1 MTDTRKSFVSRRL
14 DPEQRYGLRATLFAI
29 AVALV
34 GAPFGW
40 ILDQVVRKGALVRA
54 DTSAARALHS
64 AVVGHRTLITA
75 LKALT
80 FIGTPIFLTIVVVVC
95 SLFLLRRHRYR
106 LMSFLIITSIG
117 GGIIDSVVKIIV
129 NRHRP
134 NLANPLITLHGRSFP
149 SGHVMSST
157 IVYGAVLLILMPVIS
172 KRWRVPSICA
182 VLLLVA
188 SIAVSR
194 LALGAHFITDVIGGF
209 FLGLAWLIA
218 STAAFS
224 IWREERGRKPVDP
237 LRGLEPEAKQ
247 SLTAKPKS
255 GAA

>member
-1 MTDTRKSFVSRRL
+1 MSATKSFFGRRL

-34 GAPFGW
+34 GVPFGW

-54 DTSAARALHS
+54 DTRAARALHS

-80 FIGTPIFLTIVVVVC
+80 FIGTAIFLTVVVVVV
-95 SLFLLRRHRYR
+95 SVFLLRRHRYR
-106 LMSFLIITSIG
+106 LMSFLIITSVA
-117 GGIIDSVVKIIV
+117 GGIIDSIVKIIV
-129 NRHRP
+129 NRPRP

-157 IVYGAVLLILMPVIS
+157 IVYGAVLLIFLPVIS
-172 KRWRVPSICA
+172 KRWRAPSICG
-182 VLLLVA
+182 VLFLVA
-188 SIAVSR
+188 LIAVSR
-194 LALGAHFITDVIGGF
+194 LALGAHFITDVVGGF
-209 FLGLAWLIA
+209 LLGLAWLTA

-224 IWREERGRKPVDP
+224 IWREERGRKKVDP
-237 LRGLEPEAKQ
+237 LRGLEPEAKR
-247 SLTAKPKS
+247 SLEPK
-255 GAA
+255 A

>member
-1 MTDTRKSFVSRRL
+1 MTAVKKGFISRRL
-14 DPEQRYGLRATLFAI
+14 DPEQRYGLRATLFAL

-40 ILDQVVRKGALVRA
+40 ILAQVVRKGSLVRA
-54 DTSAARALHS
+54 DTSAARALHN
-64 AVVGHRTLITA
+64 AVYGHRTLITA

-80 FIGTPIFLTIVVVVC
+80 FIGTPIFLTAVVVISSV
-95 SLFLLRRHRYR
+95 FLLRRHRHR
-106 LMSFLIITSIG
+106 LMAFLIVTSAG
-117 GGIIDSVVKIIV
+117 GGIIDSIVKIIV
-129 NRHRP
+129 NRQRP
-134 NLANPLITLHGRSFP
+134 NLANPLITVHGRSFP

-157 IVYGAVLLILMPVIS
+157 IVYGALLLIFLPAIS
-172 KRWRVPSICA
+172 KRWRAPSIVA
-182 VLLLVA
+182 VFLLVV

-209 FLGLAWLIA
+209 VLGLAWLIA

-224 IWREERGRKPVDP
+224 IWREERGRKPVEP

-247 SLTAKPKS
+247 SLSPKS